1 MIGLRLILVGVNR
14 PMRLVAKSRLSSEVA
29 EQRAAAVAGASLAR
43 RRVNLHLSIVSSI
56 CRASISVDRHPA
68 VINRAQTIKF
78 TLAVYFPAYP
88 GNSAPA
94 VWPQNSPGSAVGVRE
109 IFGDDTFGDPADNRR
124 VEPAG

>member
-1 MIGLRLILVGVNR
+1 MSRRLGVGPDVR
-14 PMRLVAKSRLSSEVA
+14 P
-29 EQRAAAVAGASLAR
+29 GAYFPAYFGNSVQA
-43 RRVNLHLSIVSSI
+43 
-56 CRASISVDRHPA
+56 VDRHPA

-109 IFGDDTFGDPADNRR
+109 IFGDDTFGDPADNRS